1 MSESF
6 DYSYGSTLGYD
17 SWFLL
22 SFTRGSVQ
30 IKDNNAYGGRV
41 DIDPRYFGTEF
52 DSLAQAATARYT
64 RLVSQA
70 QPLSGF
76 VTGESAPGGSVP
88 NGANLDAWVTWVKAN
103 FRSNWHPAG
112 TVCFFGYSWGQRL
125 IARLLGF
132 DDVSRSWRCCRF
144 AVQGRESLA
153 PTEAGYRANYAT

>member
-6 DYSYGSTLGYD
+6 DYSYDSTLGYD

-64 RLVSQA
+64 RTVSGT
-70 QPLSGF
+70 QPLSPF

-88 NGANLDAWVTWVKAN
+88 QGASLDQWTSWVKAN

-112 TVCFFGYSWGQRL
+112 TVSGIDEFSSCVLTVFYLSL
-125 IARLLGF
+125 IHI
-132 DDVSRSWRCCRF
+132 
-144 AVQGRESLA
+144 
-153 PTEAGYRANYAT
+153 

>member
-6 DYSYGSTLGYD
+6 DYSYDSTLGYD

-52 DSLAQAATARYT
+52 DTLAQAATARYT
-64 RLVSQA
+64 RTVSGI

-76 VTGESAPGGSVP
+76 VTGESTPGGEVP
-88 NGANLDAWVTWVKAN
+88 QGASLDQWATWVKSR

-112 TVCFFGYSWGQRL
+112 TVSGEETFRH
-125 IARLLGF
+125 I
-132 DDVSRSWRCCRF
+132 V
-144 AVQGRESLA
+144 
-153 PTEAGYRANYAT
+153 